1 MQDGQKA
8 VWSILLKCPDIQ
20 IAFLKFTSF
29 DNQALV
35 GYIPIAGVDIHLNL
49 KS

>member
-1 MQDGQKA
+1 MNPH
-8 VWSILLKCPDIQ
+8 VQ
-20 IAFLKFTSF
+20 IAYLNFTSY

-35 GYIPIAGVDIHLNL
+35 GYIPIPAVAVHLNL